1 MAPPNV
7 ATRIDDSR
15 GPDSVTIHQCECYA
29 QIRFASLPQWNNVA
43 KIFASPEL
51 SSPWFIIPKASATKL
66 NHVSIYNKPRRSVCT
81 DSIFLNRSGE
91 RGEQASNTQKPF
103 LTLPAPNLQTTPLPN
118 KAASLLTQHYASFAL
133 IRICRGRN
141 IFQTIAVVVGT
152 HKQPKSRKKKKKS
165 NEK

>member
-91 RGEQASNTQKPF
+91 RGEQASKHPKTVSDFASAKPANNAVAKQSCVAVDATLRIVRPDQNLPGAQYFSNYCCCGGHTQ
-103 LTLPAPNLQTTPLPN
+103 A
-118 KAASLLTQHYASFAL
+118 TQVT
-133 IRICRGRN
+133 
-141 IFQTIAVVVGT
+141 Q
-152 HKQPKSRKKKKKS
+152 KKKKKQ
-165 NEK
+165 